1 MNTMELQLLD
11 AENHIIKTWT
21 VSIPTADVNKNT
33 ENGNVADASP
43 SIFNVVRNHMYNL
56 GVKPFNGGKT
66 DPDPS
71 NPDPDPKPDPDK
83 PDPDPDKPE
92 DLSKS
97 QDLILKVNDN
107 WEAIHQMELGD

>member
-1 MNTMELQLLD
+1 
-11 AENHIIKTWT
+11 
-21 VSIPTADVNKNT
+21 
-33 ENGNVADASP
+33 
-43 SIFNVVRNHMYNL
+43 MYNL